1 MDERDADG
9 ATASAL
15 RAAQVALYLVEIEVD
30 ELRTG
35 AEAVAGLVARMA
47 AGAAGDLEPGA
58 VVEIREL
65 EIGLPVHQKSSA
77 EGMRVYEILPPA

>member
-1 MDERDADG
+1 MDEGDADG
-9 ATASAL
+9 AAAGAFGTSEMAL
-15 RAAQVALYLVEIEVD
+15 DLVKIEVD
-30 ELRTG
+30 ELRIGT
-35 AEAVAGLVARMA
+35 EAVVGLVARMP

-58 VVEIREL
+58 GVEIGEF